1 MLPAGAI
8 GAMLLPGAGGR
19 NVPTERK
26 DMKATLTAIFV
37 LALTLTVAA
46 ASKPVAPARASHAR
60 LTATLTDADRA
71 ASSTNADLA
80 SLHVETWS
88 PEWKSAWTMKTVYKQ
103 QGGQE
108 PDSVKQLTTTLPPM
122 IAEVRAAHGSFDST
136 FNLYKR
142 LTVVCEN
149 MNALV
154 EASRTYG
161 STEDYKKLAA
171 DYSRLLRVRN
181 NLSGYV
187 AQRAA
192 VIDTRVNGTHSGVI
206 ASGDG
211 AKKDHSARKVVA
223 TRTKPE
229 LDPGR

>member
-1 MLPAGAI
+1 
-8 GAMLLPGAGGR
+8 
-19 NVPTERK
+19 
-26 DMKATLTAIFV
+26 MKATLTAIFV
-37 LALTLTVAA
+37 LSVILSVAA
-46 ASKPVAPARASHAR
+46 ESKPVIPARPGHAR

-103 QGGQE
+103 QGGQD
-108 PDSVKQLTTTLPPM
+108 PDSVKRLTTGLPPM

-136 FNLYKR
+136 FKLYKK

-161 STEDYKKLAA
+161 STQDYNKLAA
-171 DYSRLLRVRN
+171 DYSRLLHVRN
-181 NLSGYV
+181 NLSSYV

-192 VIDTRVNGTHSGVI
+192 AMDTRVNAAHSGVI
-206 ASGDG
+206 ASGAG
-211 AKKDHSARKVVA
+211 AKKDLPARKVVA
-223 TRTKPE
+223 TTNKPE
-229 LDPGR
+229 LDPAR

>member
-1 MLPAGAI
+1 
-8 GAMLLPGAGGR
+8 
-19 NVPTERK
+19 
-26 DMKATLTAIFV
+26 MKATLTAIFV
-37 LALTLTVAA
+37 VSVTLSVAA
-46 ASKPVAPARASHAR
+46 ASKPVAQERPSHAR

-88 PEWKSAWTMKTVYKQ
+88 PEWKSAWTMKTVYQQ
-103 QGGQE
+103 QGRQE
-108 PDSVKQLTTTLPPM
+108 PDSVKQLTAALPPM

-136 FNLYKR
+136 FKLYKR

-161 STEDYKKLAA
+161 STEDYNKLAA

-181 NLSGYV
+181 NLSSYV

-192 VIDTRVNGTHSGVI
+192 VIDTRVNGSHSGVI
-206 ASGDG
+206 AAGAG
-211 AKKDHSARKVVA
+211 AKSDHPARKVVA
-223 TRTKPE
+223 SKTKPE

>member
-1 MLPAGAI
+1 
-8 GAMLLPGAGGR
+8 
-19 NVPTERK
+19 
-26 DMKATLTAIFV
+26 MKVTLTAIFV
-37 LALTLTVAA
+37 LAVSLSVAA
-46 ASKPVAPARASHAR
+46 ETKPVIPAHPGHAR

-108 PDSVKQLTTTLPPM
+108 PDSVKQLTTGLPPM

-136 FNLYKR
+136 FKLYKR

-161 STEDYKKLAA
+161 STEDYNKLAA
-171 DYSRLLRVRN
+171 DYSRLLHVRN
-181 NLSGYV
+181 NLSSYV

-192 VIDTRVNGTHSGVI
+192 VIDTRVNTAHSGLN
-206 ASGDG
+206 ASSAG
-211 AKKDHSARKVVA
+211 AKKDHVVRKVAA
-223 TRTKPE
+223 TTNKPE